1 MFVGFVF
8 FGVEIG
14 GAIASLTLVAII
26 VAAVLDQDDGT
37 IEIAT
42 PGAGVPGGV
51 LVVAIAA
58 IEDPGTAGE
67 VAAIA
72 DAAPSESGR
81 AGLLVVSPARA
92 RLLDRWAG
100 DLDRAGF
107 ESQRTLTISLAT
119 LAAAGHQAEGRVGDG
134 DVVQATE
141 DTLRTYA
148 ATAIVVVAPPGA
160 AERQIRELDRRLEG
174 QVHRVAAGNRDER

>member
-1 MFVGFVF
+1 MFIGFVF

-14 GAIASLTLVAII
+14 GAIAGLTLVAII
-26 VAAVLDQDDGT
+26 VVTVLDEEDGA
-37 IEIAT
+37 IEIAS

-72 DAAPSESGR
+72 DAAPSESGQP
-81 AGLLVVSPARA
+81 GLLVVSPARA

-100 DLDRAGF
+100 DLDRASF

-119 LAAAGHQAEGRVGDG
+119 LAAAGHPAEGRVGDG

-141 DTLRTYA
+141 DTLRGYA
-148 ATAIVVVAPPGA
+148 ATAVVMVAHRGDFGRRIDKLERRLDRSFQRVVV
-160 AERQIRELDRRLEG
+160 E
-174 QVHRVAAGNRDER
+174 